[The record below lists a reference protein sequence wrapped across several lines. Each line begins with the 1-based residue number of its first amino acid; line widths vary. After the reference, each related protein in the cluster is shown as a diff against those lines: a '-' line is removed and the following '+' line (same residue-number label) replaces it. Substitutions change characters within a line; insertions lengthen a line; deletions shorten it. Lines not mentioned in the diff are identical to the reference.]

1 MSSQTWPDTRS
12 ASSWANENPRLRH
25 LWDRR
30 RTWPF
35 AAGVTVG
42 GLSGLAASLVDPIA
56 VGVIVGLVVG
66 KTVGVL
72 GASYAVARLTKAE
85 LDDEL
90 TWLDVLGLALLT
102 GVGFTVSL
110 LIGELAFDAGSPRDD
125 IVKVAVLT
133 GSLLAASFAGVIL
146 RIRNSVYR
154 RIEEGEIIDADAD
167 GIPDRCAQ
175 R

>member
-1 MSSQTWPDTRS
+1 M
-12 ASSWANENPRLRH
+12 
-25 LWDRR
+25 
-30 RTWPF
+30 
-35 AAGVTVG
+35 
-42 GLSGLAASLVDPIA
+42 
-56 VGVIVGLVVG
+56 VVG

-110 LIGELAFDAGSPRDD
+110 LIGELAFGAGSPRDD

-133 GSLLAASFAGVIL
+133 GSLLAATFAGVIL

-154 RIEEGEIIDADAD
+154 RIEEAEIIDADAD
-167 GIPDRCAQ
+167 GIPDKYPR